1 MNPTKK
7 KLALVTAGILA
18 GILSLTGQTTIDL
31 NFQGMLSDIQG
42 RKIADEPFDLS
53 LKIISGSD
61 KTVLWEALSSTRT
74 DSEGWFSFSINEIS
88 AYLMEDG
95 KFSDPLLIQ
104 LELLPNSGT
113 NWLRKGEDFLVSYT
127 LSPVSIDN
135 SVHLKMTRMEG
146 SELVVHTEDHLY
158 AFKDQYPFAYL
169 TGGFLL
175 TDQPPVNEASIEDL
189 KQWLS
194 PDSKMEGEA
203 ASRGIKGGFPV
214 GGYRKKN

>member
-7 KLALVTAGILA
+7 RFALVAAGLLA
-18 GILSLTGQTTIDL
+18 GLLSLAGQTTIDL

-42 RKIADEPFDLS
+42 RRIADEPFDLS
-53 LKIISGSD
+53 LKIISGTD
-61 KTVLWEALSSTRT
+61 KSILWEALSSTRT
-74 DSEGWFSFSINEIS
+74 DAEGWFSYAIKEIS
-88 AYLMEDG
+88 AYLMEEG
-95 KFSDPLLIQ
+95 RFTDPLVIQ
-104 LELLPNSGT
+104 MEFLPNAGT
-113 NWLRKGEDFLVSYT
+113 KWLRKGDDFLVSYT
-127 LSPVSIDN
+127 LSPATIDN

-158 AFKDQYPFAYL
+158 AFKDMYPFAYL

-175 TDQPPVNEASIEDL
+175 TDQPPVNTESIEDL
-189 KQWLS
+189 KKWLS
-194 PDSKMEGEA
+194 PDSEMEGDA